1 MKDDILESVS
11 HRSVEKQQTTKDCA
25 EKIWENEIFSLTLH
39 GRTITYY
46 NMPVRQSHKKE
57 NTTSIGFEETIWRAA
72 DKLRG
77 NLNASEYEGVVL
89 GLIFLKYIS
98 DKFEVKFKEL
108 SEDEYADV
116 EDKDEYEADGVFFV
130 PQEG

>member
-1 MKDDILESVS
+1 M
-11 HRSVEKQQTTKDCA
+11 A
-25 EKIWENEIFSLTLH
+25 
-39 GRTITYY
+39 
-46 NMPVRQSHKKE
+46 KKKNE
-57 NTTSIGFEETIWRAA
+57 NTTSIGFEEVIWRAA

-130 PQEG
+130 PQEARWNVISLSA